1 MNVNIPPSSE
11 VMALEGIKVLDLG
24 HQIAGPYCARLL
36 SDQGA
41 DVIKV
46 ERPGAGDTARSMGPF
61 VGDEAHPEKS
71 LTFLYL
77 NTNKRSIT
85 LDLKSK
91 AGRDALLDLV
101 READVVVENFE
112 PRVMPS
118 LGLDYA
124 TLAEIN
130 PRVILTSISNF
141 GQKGPRAGWRGNDLI
156 NYALSGAMSI
166 SGTADKPPVK
176 HGAFQSGFVGGLA
189 GVIPTIAALMMRE
202 ITGRGQHVDVAI
214 AEALASTLVLTV
226 PYYAYMGETQT
237 RREAIG
243 DTFSNCAP
251 ARDGWVIAHT
261 PRGEWSDFVTLM
273 DTPALADPKFANVNG
288 RVANAEELDRVL
300 GAALKGRD
308 RFDLFHAA
316 NKAKVLFGV
325 VQTPQDLANCEQL
338 ASRGFFHEVDH
349 PVAGRLRYPGQTFE
363 LRDGDFAIRRRP
375 PLLGEHTTEVLTSQL
390 GYDGDRLSLL
400 REAGAI

>member
-1 MNVNIPPSSE
+1 MNATIAPSPD
-11 VMALEGIKVLDLG
+11 VMALDGIKVLDLG

-36 SDQGA
+36 ADQGA

-46 ERPGAGDTARSMGPF
+46 ERPGLGDTARNMGPF
-61 VGDEAHPEKS
+61 VGDDPHPEKS

-85 LDLKSK
+85 LDLKSEQ
-91 AGRDALLDLV
+91 GRNILLDLV

-112 PRVMPS
+112 PRVLPS

-130 PRVILTSISNF
+130 PRIILTSISNF

-156 NYALSGAMSI
+156 NYALSGVMSI
-166 SGTADKPPVK
+166 SGTADKPPLK

-189 GVIPTIAALMMRE
+189 GVIPTIAALMMRD
-202 ITGRGQHVDVAI
+202 ITGRGQHIDVSI

-237 RREAIG
+237 RRESIG

-273 DTPALADPKFANVNG
+273 DTPALADPKFSNVNG

-325 VQTPQDLANCEQL
+325 VQTPKDLADCEQL

-349 PVAGRLRYPGQTFE
+349 PVAGKLRYPGQTFE
-363 LRDGDFAIRRRP
+363 LRDGDYTIRRRS
-375 PLLGEHTTEVLTSQL
+375 PLLGEHTTEVLTSRL
-390 GYDGDRLSLL
+390 GYDRDHL
-400 REAGAI
+400 RTLDEAGAI